1 MKANETFN
9 VTISKNKFGKFSH
22 VRLEIEGD
30 IMSMTYDD
38 YKKLVMCVLNP
49 TFTNYRGE
57 KYLTDEDYTS
67 ELEKLR
73 K

>member
-1 MKANETFN
+1 MINI
-9 VTISKNKFGKFSH
+9 TISKNRFGKFSH
-22 VRLEIEGD
+22 VRLEINGSRSS
-30 IMSMTYDD
+30 MSYDD
-38 YKKLVMCVLNP
+38 YKKLVMCTLNP
-49 TFTNYRGE
+49 VFTNYRGE

>member
-1 MKANETFN
+1 MKANEAFN
-9 VTISKNKFGKFSH
+9 VTISKNNLGKFSH
-22 VRLEIEGD
+22 VRLEIEGS
-30 IMSMTYDD
+30 IMTMTYDN
-38 YKKLVMCVLNP
+38 YEKLVMCVLNP

-57 KYLTDEDYTS
+57 MYLTDEDYTS